1 MGRSVAELNNGA
13 GNTSAPQQPVTPENV
28 ERKEVPSSVTTRS
41 VTPEQRNNPKPKY
54 VGGVA
59 VHPTTGQV
67 LPKNKWHSSWVGVS
81 GYTEPKPLTEAA
93 SNVQQFGKTKVI
105 PKQKGASYIPARV
118 RGKRPG
124 FVPHTEIDYDGTAVN
139 LTAQQ
144 QQENQVARD
153 SQANWDAHD
162 AVEKEHEKAGRVSEQ
177 IEAQQYRQDSP
188 KSSQLNGLGEDY
200 AVIDADK
207 LGTRG
212 NMSEHHA
219 DLLHIHSTL
228 APLVHLGGH
237 IRQVAAQMAQTTA
250 ANSTDIAR
258 RLNERNDDGTPKLRD
273 GGEPRELL
281 LDALNKA
288 DQRSDDLNSFGT
300 RHLKTMNSVAEAK
313 RHLDMAGK
321 AMAASRDDDAA
332 RLLGAAAG
340 HLRAV
345 TKHLAAPISRGVFVQ
360 AGHPLPEELANGVH
374 KSTVEDVLQQVK
386 DRPSASSGVRTSSP
400 EPLKFNY
407 KGMIHTY
414 PVNKDGL
421 SKAKRHF
428 GTLHENYRKLQDAIS
443 ANKSDRTPLSE
454 LGRDV
459 GKELAFTQRYEE
471 GRPVGEA
478 GETLID
484 VRKPAPPQAIT
495 EAAQRRRPIPAKPS
509 TTHPPTLQTH
519 TKIAVKHIMDGL
531 VVPYETQRVLG
542 KQGLNELAKWA
553 KDTHGKD
560 VIT

>member
-1 MGRSVAELNNGA
+1 MKLGA
-13 GNTSAPQQPVTPENV
+13 GTTSAPQKSATPENN
-28 ERKEVPSSVTTRS
+28 EWKDIPAGAPARS
-41 VTPEQRNNPKPKY
+41 VTPEQRDNPKPKY

-59 VHPTTGQV
+59 VHPVTGGV
-67 LPKNKWHSSWVGVS
+67 LAKNKWHSSWVGVS

-105 PKQKGASYIPARV
+105 PKQKGASYIPTSV
-118 RGKRPG
+118 RGARPEIPHRETDYEG
-124 FVPHTEIDYDGTAVN
+124 NAVP

-144 QQENQVARD
+144 RQENKVASD

-162 AVEKEHEKAGRVSEQ
+162 AVEKEHGKAHGVSQQ
-177 IEAQQYRQDSP
+177 IEAQQYRQESP
-188 KSSQLNGLGEDY
+188 KSSQLNGLGDDY
-200 AVIDADK
+200 AVVDADM

-212 NMSEHHA
+212 NLSEHHA

-237 IRQVAAQMAQTTA
+237 VRQVAAQMAQDTAGQA
-250 ANSTDIAR
+250 ANIAR
-258 RLNERNDDGTPKLRD
+258 SLNERKPDGTPKVAEGSER
-273 GGEPRELL
+273 RELL
-281 LDALNKA
+281 LDGLNKA

-300 RHLKTMNSVAEAK
+300 RHLKVMNSVAEAK

-321 AMAASRDDDAA
+321 ALASSRDDDAS

-345 TKHLAAPISRGVFVQ
+345 TKHLAAPISRGVF
-360 AGHPLPEELANGVH
+360 AAANHPLPADLANGLH
-374 KSTVEDVLQQVK
+374 KSTVEDILQQVR
-386 DRPSASSGVRTSSP
+386 DRPSASSGVRNPNP
-400 EPLKFNY
+400 EPLRFNY

-414 PVNKDGL
+414 PLNKDGL
-421 SKAKRHF
+421 AKAKKHF
-428 GTLHENYRKLQDAIS
+428 GTLHDNYRKLQDAIS
-443 ANKSDRTPLSE
+443 ANRSDRAPLSD

-459 GKELAFTQRYEE
+459 GKELAFTQRYED
-471 GRPVGEA
+471 GRPVGKP

-484 VRKPAPPQAIT
+484 VRKPTAPQAPT
-495 EAAQRRRPIPAKPS
+495 AAAQRRRPIPDKPS

-531 VVPYETQRVLG
+531 AIPDDTQRILG
-542 KQGLNELAKWA
+542 KQGLNELAQWA